1 MKQKICCLLFSPN
14 FKYVEGSI
22 YHEVSNL
29 DPPLGLISLSAFMLE
44 NGFETMVFDL
54 NVEVKS
60 NAEIS
65 DFLEV
70 LNKKYDLSEAV
81 FGISFL
87 TPYAHSSYA
96 IAEQLKIKFPNSTI
110 VAGGAHATF
119 MADEVLKSGV
129 VDIVV
134 RGEGELSLLEIVQK
148 NDLEKIQGISFL
160 RKNEENFSIIHN
172 AERERIKDINSLPF
186 PAYHQLQMKYYKPIL
201 GSYRRLPAANIITTR
216 GCPGK
221 CNFCCKVFG
230 SKISFKSPEIIIEE
244 IKMLVEEYKVK
255 HINIYDD
262 TFTLNKKRVVDFCN
276 LLIESP
282 LKIEWTCFARIDTM
296 DFETLK
302 LMKKAG
308 CYQIM
313 YGVEN
318 FNQNILDD
326 LAKGISVA
334 KIFEVIRDTKKVG
347 IVTRVSVMVGHLD
360 DTWETYN
367 NNIKALKKLKPDILV
382 SSIYT
387 PIPGSKLFDWAK
399 DNDRLL
405 TQDWS
410 KYAGNNSVMKLNYL
424 TGEEVVKQYKKIYS
438 DYYYNLPYFF
448 RRIGRLTSFYEI
460 VNTFRAFFYVLKFIK
475 KS

>member
-1 MKQKICCLLFSPN
+1 MKQKIYCLLFSPN

-70 LNKKYDLSEAV
+70 LNKKYDLSETV

-134 RGEGELSLLEIVQK
+134 RGEGEFSLLEIVQK

-216 GCPGK
+216 GCRK

-230 SKISFKSPEIIIEE
+230 SKISFKSPKIIIEE
-244 IKMLVEEYKVK
+244 IKMLVEVYKVK

-282 LKIEWTCFARIDTM
+282 LKLNGPALHVSIPWI
-296 DFETLK
+296 LK
-302 LMKKAG
+302 
-308 CYQIM
+308 
-313 YGVEN
+313 
-318 FNQNILDD
+318 
-326 LAKGISVA
+326 
-334 KIFEVIRDTKKVG
+334 
-347 IVTRVSVMVGHLD
+347 H
-360 DTWETYN
+360 
-367 NNIKALKKLKPDILV
+367 
-382 SSIYT
+382 
-387 PIPGSKLFDWAK
+387 
-399 DNDRLL
+399 
-405 TQDWS
+405 
-410 KYAGNNSVMKLNYL
+410 
-424 TGEEVVKQYKKIYS
+424 
-438 DYYYNLPYFF
+438 
-448 RRIGRLTSFYEI
+448 
-460 VNTFRAFFYVLKFIK
+460 
-475 KS
+475 